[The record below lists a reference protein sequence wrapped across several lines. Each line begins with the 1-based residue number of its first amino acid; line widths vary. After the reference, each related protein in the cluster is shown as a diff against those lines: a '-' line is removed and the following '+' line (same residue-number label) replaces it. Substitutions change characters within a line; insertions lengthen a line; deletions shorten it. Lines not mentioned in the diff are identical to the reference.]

1 MIFDAT
7 SPKENSITVPKGTIL
22 DLSCATQ
29 GATIY
34 YTTDNTCP
42 CKTPEEGGTRM
53 EYTGPITVTES
64 AKYRIC
70 AYKEG
75 MSFDD
80 YSERLNIDVTVKE
93 DNTPVEP
100 IVPDV
105 PSNPTTPDNP
115 SSPTSPN
122 NPDSSG
128 TELGQTKA
136 DNTND
141 TSASATTGD
150 SFFPFAFAT
159 LLLSVCAGVVL
170 VALKRRNR
178 EI

>member
-1 MIFDAT
+1 
-7 SPKENSITVPKGTIL
+7 
-22 DLSCATQ
+22 
-29 GATIY
+29 
-34 YTTDNTCP
+34 
-42 CKTPEEGGTRM
+42 M

-64 AKYRIC
+64 TKYRIC

-80 YSERLNIDVTVKE
+80 YSERLNIDVTTKE
-93 DNTPVEP
+93 DNTPVGP

-115 SSPTSPN
+115 SSPTSPD

-136 DNTND
+136 GNTND

-150 SFFPFAFAT
+150 SLFPFAFCYFITECMCRGCFGYIEEKEPGNLT
-159 LLLSVCAGVVL
+159 LSFWVVTL
-170 VALKRRNR
+170 
-178 EI
+178 